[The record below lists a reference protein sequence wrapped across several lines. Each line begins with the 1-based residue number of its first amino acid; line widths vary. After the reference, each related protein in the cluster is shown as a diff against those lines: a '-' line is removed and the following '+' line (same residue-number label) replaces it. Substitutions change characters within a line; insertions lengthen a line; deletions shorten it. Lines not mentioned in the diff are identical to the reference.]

1 MTVTTRKTQKR
12 KRVIKMPESG
22 ESLHGFQQVN
32 DRLKQISEEIT
43 DDMPL
48 DKALDLL
55 EEAVGLGV
63 KASSLIETDIEEHAH
78 ASESP
83 SAEEAAD
90 AHGAA
95 VVDSSQSNDTSA
107 AGDGSAFDGEHGRS

>member
-1 MTVTTRKTQKR
+1 
-12 KRVIKMPESG
+12 MPESDD
-22 ESLHGFQQVN
+22 SLHGFQQVN

-63 KASSLIETDIEEHAH
+63 KASNLIETDIEEHAH
-78 ASESP
+78 AGETPSEEDTADTDEAVPVDSTRSDDA
-83 SAEEAAD
+83 SAAADVSTAAD
-90 AHGAA
+90 A
-95 VVDSSQSNDTSA
+95 SA
-107 AGDGSAFDGEHGRS
+107 ADDEHGRL